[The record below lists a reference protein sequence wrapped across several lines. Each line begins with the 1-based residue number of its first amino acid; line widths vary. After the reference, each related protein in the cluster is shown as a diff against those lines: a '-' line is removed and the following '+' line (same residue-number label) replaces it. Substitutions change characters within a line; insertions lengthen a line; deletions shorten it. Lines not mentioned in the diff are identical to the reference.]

1 MKIKT
6 DKGLER
12 LKRMR
17 MNKLK
22 GQLAHLLDE
31 QERLET
37 EMDAEKNLRISIE
50 K

>member
-17 MNKLK
+17 TNKLK
-22 GQLAHLLDE
+22 GRLSHLLDE